1 MDTKGNQLFP
11 IFLRLDKLQLL
22 VVGAGNV
29 GFEKIGFMFRHCTN
43 PNITL
48 VAPHIDERIIQLA
61 SDYPNQIQIIKKE
74 FEPSDIL
81 GMDLVIAGT
90 SDQLLNRS
98 IWEEAKQQNV
108 LINVADTPALCD
120 FYLSSVVK
128 KGDLKIAISS
138 NGKSPT
144 LTKRLR
150 ELLTDVLPEEI
161 DDLIQNLSEIRA
173 QLKGDFNSKVETLNN
188 LTQDFKSNKS

>member
-1 MDTKGNQLFP
+1 MESNGNQLFP
-11 IFLRLDKLQLL
+11 VFLRLDKLQLL

-29 GFEKIGFMFRHCTN
+29 GFEKLSFMFRHCTN

-48 VAPHIDERIIQLA
+48 VAPQIDERILKLN
-61 SDYPNQIQIIKKE
+61 SEFPDQIHIVKKD
-74 FEPSDIL
+74 FEPSDTQ
-81 GMDLVIAGT
+81 GMDLIIAGT
-90 SDQLLNRS
+90 SNMALNRS
-98 IWEEAKQQNV
+98 IWEQAKQQGI

-161 DDLIQNLSEIRA
+161 DELIQNLAEIRS
-173 QLKGDFNSKVETLNN
+173 QLKGDFDYKVKALNN
-188 LTQDFKSNKS
+188 ITETFKNKKP